1 MINAAFVR
9 GCKPRARMYEVTCE
23 ALPGFILRVLPT
35 GKKVALV
42 RYRVDGRDRR
52 IKIGLLGPDLSIDE
66 ARRRAAVLLANVSVG
81 VVVDEHPGPSPA
93 VSPALVKQAEPQPSK
108 ITVRELAERFVR
120 VHVDVRLKP
129 GTAERYRSMLSAVIL
144 PAFGDRDFRSVTRA
158 EVAELHGSMR
168 DRPGAANNMLSILS
182 SLYGRVIEDWELA
195 EMRNPAHGIKPFTL
209 RRRERFLTA
218 EERQRLDV
226 VIQAGL
232 KTLAGRRGH
241 LRIESV
247 WALDLLAL
255 TGRRRDEIL
264 TLTWPMVDWQHAL
277 LNLPDT
283 KTGELRV
290 PVSSRVLALLRH
302 IHEQT
307 GKPRE
312 GYVLGRR
319 LRSLN
324 RTWETIRAAAGL
336 EDVRLHDLRHSFASD
351 ALMSGVPLAV
361 VGELLGH
368 KQAQTTQRYA
378 HLANHVVRQALER
391 ATDRIV
397 DAVKP
402 VAALAPAPFEPLSEA
417 EWACIREKVEAT
429 RGRCGGTRVDLRGV
443 VDGIRWVL
451 HFGAKWREIPP
462 GFGAATTCWRWYERW
477 TAAGVWSEIAAALGL
492 STVEVARQPA
502 HRPRKGRRVPGVIEI
517 SGLERIPPAR
527 GVAVALIEPDTVTRR
542 RSARR
547 SGPAAGHSPT
557 TPSHGAATTR
567 ARGR

>member
-9 GCKPRARMYEVTCE
+9 GCKPRAKMYEVTCE

-42 RYRVDGRDRR
+42 RYRVDGKDRR
-52 IKIGLLGPDLSIDE
+52 IKIGLLGPDLSIEE
-66 ARRRAAVLLANVSVG
+66 ARRRAVAVLADVAAG
-81 VVVDEHPGPSPA
+81 VVADDRSGQPPA
-93 VSPALVKQAEPQPSK
+93 VRPALVNQVEPRPSTS
-108 ITVRELAERFVR
+108 ITLRELAERFMR

-129 GTAERYRSMLSAVIL
+129 LTAERYRSMLDAIIL
-144 PAFGDRDFRSVTRA
+144 PAFGDRDFRSVTKA

-168 DRPGAANNMLSILS
+168 DRPGAANNMLSIIS
-182 SLYGRVIEDWELA
+182 SLYTRIIEDWEVA
-195 EMRNPAHGIKPFTL
+195 EMRNPARGIKLFPM
-209 RRRERFLTA
+209 RKRERFLSP

-232 KTLAGRRGH
+232 KTPAGRRGH

-264 TLTWPMVDWQHAL
+264 TLTWPMVDWQHSL

-290 PVSSRVLALLRH
+290 PVSSRVLALLKH

-324 RTWETIRAAAGL
+324 RTWEAIRQAADL
-336 EDVRLHDLRHSFASD
+336 KDVRLHDLRHSFASD

-368 KQAQTTQRYA
+368 KQARTTQRYA
-378 HLANHVVRQALER
+378 HLANHVVRQALEI
-391 ATDRIV
+391 ATERIV
-397 DAVKP
+397 EAVKP
-402 VAALAPAPFEPLSEA
+402 VAALAPAPFERLSDAQWARIEA
-417 EWACIREKVEAT
+417 MVEGT

-477 TAAGVWSEIAAALGL
+477 TAAGVWSEIAAELGL
-492 STVEVARQPA
+492 SPVEGARQPA
-502 HRPRKGRRVPGVIEI
+502 HRPQGKGGRQGRGVPGIIEI
-517 SGLERIPPAR
+517 GAGLDEAC
-527 GVAVALIEPDTVTRR
+527 
-542 RSARR
+542 
-547 SGPAAGHSPT
+547 
-557 TPSHGAATTR
+557 PS
-567 ARGR
+567 

>member
-9 GCKPRARMYEVTCE
+9 GCKPRAKMYEVTCE
-23 ALPGFILRVLPT
+23 ALPGFILRVLPS

-42 RYRVDGRDRR
+42 RFRVDGKDRR
-52 IKIGLLGPDLSIDE
+52 IKIGQLGPDLSIDD
-66 ARRRAAVLLANVSVG
+66 ARRRAAILLADVSAG
-81 VVVDEHPGPSPA
+81 GTSGAETGQPPA
-93 VSPALVKQAEPQPSK
+93 ATPALVKQEEPRPSK
-108 ITVRELAERFVR
+108 IITLRELAERFVQ

-129 GTAERYRSMLSAVIL
+129 GTAARYRSTIDTVIL

-158 EVAELHGSMR
+158 EVAELHGTMR
-168 DRPGAANNMLSILS
+168 ARPGAANNTLSILS
-182 SLYGRVIEDWELA
+182 SLYGRIIKDWELA
-195 EMRNPAHGIKPFTL
+195 EMRNPALGIKPFPL

-218 EERQRLDV
+218 EERQRLEA

-232 KTLAGRRGH
+232 NIPVNRRGH

-264 TLTWPMVDWQHAL
+264 TLKWSMVDWQHAL

-290 PVSSRVLALLRH
+290 PISSRVVALLKH

-307 GKPRE
+307 GRSRD

-324 RTWETIRAAAGL
+324 RTWERIRAAAEL
-336 EDVRLHDLRHSFASD
+336 DDVRLHDLRHSFASD

-368 KQAQTTQRYA
+368 KQASTTQRYA

-397 DAVKP
+397 EAVKP
-402 VAALAPAPFEPLSEA
+402 VAALAPPPFLPLSDA
-417 EWACIREKVEAT
+417 RWARIEEVVEGT

-443 VDGIRWVL
+443 VNGIRWVL
-451 HFGAKWREIPP
+451 HFGAKWREVPP
-462 GFGAATTCWRWYERW
+462 EFGAATTCWRWYERW
-477 TAAGVWSEIAAALGL
+477 SGSGVWPKIVAMLG
-492 STVEVARQPA
+492 SVDIEPAPAPARRPTK
-502 HRPRKGRRVPGVIEI
+502 RPRDE
-517 SGLERIPPAR
+517 
-527 GVAVALIEPDTVTRR
+527 
-542 RSARR
+542 RSAPRIIEVQPGGAARTPGPLVCAAPGR
-547 SGPAAGHSPT
+547 SDASAGPTSST
-557 TPSHGAATTR
+557 TRTPSSASPR
-567 ARGR
+567 S

>member
-9 GCKPRARMYEVTCE
+9 GCKPRAKMYEVTCE

-35 GKKVALV
+35 GKKVVLV
-42 RYRVDGRDRR
+42 RYRVDGKDRR
-52 IKIGLLGPDLSIDE
+52 MKIGLLGPDLSIEE
-66 ARRRAAVLLANVSVG
+66 ARRRAVALLADVAVG
-81 VVVDEHPGPSPA
+81 AAPDERSGQPPA
-93 VSPALVKQAEPQPSK
+93 VKHALVNQAEPRSPTSV
-108 ITVRELAERFVR
+108 TLRELAERFMR
-120 VHVDVRLKP
+120 VHVDVRLKQRS
-129 GTAERYRSMLSAVIL
+129 GERYRRTLDAIIL
-144 PAFGDRDFRSVTRA
+144 PAFGDRDFRSVTKA

-168 DRPGAANNMLSILS
+168 DRPGAANNMLSIIS
-182 SLYGRVIEDWELA
+182 SLYTRIIEDWELA
-195 EMRNPAHGIKPFTL
+195 EMRNPAHGVKLFPM
-209 RRRERFLTA
+209 RKRERFLSP

-232 KTLAGRRGH
+232 RTPAGHRGH
-241 LRIESV
+241 LKIESV

-264 TLTWPMVDWQHAL
+264 TLTWPMVDWQHSL
-277 LNLPDT
+277 LSLPDT

-307 GKPRE
+307 GKPRA

-319 LRSLN
+319 LCSLN
-324 RTWETIRAAAGL
+324 RTWENIRAAADL

-351 ALMSGVPLAV
+351 ALMCGVPLAV

-368 KQAQTTQRYA
+368 KQARTTQRYA
-378 HLANHVVRQALER
+378 HLANHVVRQALEL

-397 DAVKP
+397 EAVKP
-402 VAALAPAPFEPLSEA
+402 VAALAPAPFEPLSDA
-417 EWACIREKVEAT
+417 EWARISEKVEAT

-477 TAAGVWSEIAAALGL
+477 SAAGVWSEIAAELGL
-492 STVEVARQPA
+492 SPVEVARKPA
-502 HRPRKGRRVPGVIEI
+502 HHPQARTRQGVRSMPGVIDI
-517 SGLERIPPAR
+517 GPSGDDAR
-527 GVAVALIEPDTVTRR
+527 AETR
-542 RSARR
+542 
-547 SGPAAGHSPT
+547 
-557 TPSHGAATTR
+557 
-567 ARGR
+567 